1 VELTVRACAD
11 LTRKYQAL
19 LGLRR
24 ARDQRGDGAA
34 EGGSAAS
41 ALRDRLRALAQEF
54 PGCLRELDTL
64 GATEL
69 GRRVEALAQV
79 AAGGGAP
86 EPWMAWIAGYHAL
99 MRAALHLKGLPPA
112 TSDAARARAATQAAG
127 TPVDAAF
134 AQAVRQPPQGRLG
147 IVVLRTLGAQF
158 GVPPTTIATTL
169 FPRRRPTPYRL

>member
-1 VELTVRACAD
+1 MELTARACAD

-19 LGLRR
+19 LDLRR
-24 ARDQRGDGAA
+24 ARDQRGARAA
-34 EGGSAAS
+34 ESGPAA
-41 ALRDRLRALAQEF
+41 AVLRERLRALAQEF

-69 GRRVEALAQV
+69 ARRVEALAQ

-99 MRAALHLKGLPPA
+99 MRAALHLKGMPPA
-112 TSDAARARAATQAAG
+112 TSDAARARGAAQAAG

-134 AQAVRQPPQGRLG
+134 IQAVQRPPQGRMG

-158 GVPPTTIATTL
+158 GVPPSTIATTL
-169 FPRRRPTPYRL
+169 FPRRRPTPYLL